1 MSDSNAQD
9 STLPAWAQALWGAT
23 LSLLALVLLLALAW
37 QVLLAERN
45 RFVAMEPSVK
55 PFGS

>member
-45 RFVAMEPSVK
+45 RFVAM
-55 PFGS
+55 